1 MHGAMDII
9 NTKESTVPWKEE
21 WNEQKNRE
29 ENTKRELNIVNFHEL
44 YESMILNII
53 ICSKI

>member
-9 NTKESTVPWKEE
+9 NTNERTVPWKEE
-21 WNEQKNRE
+21 WNGEKNRE

>member
-1 MHGAMDII
+1 MNALSRE
-9 NTKESTVPWKEE
+9 KK
-21 WNEQKNRE
+21 NEMKKNQE